1 MVPTLHEMEAESEA
15 QADEDAAQARLLLAA
30 QEGDRAAFEELV
42 ERNRAD
48 TLAHCYRMLGS
59 PHDAEDALQD
69 ALVRAWKALPRF
81 EGRSAFST
89 WLYRIA
95 TNVCLDMLRRKS
107 RRVLPIDYGPAAEG
121 GATGAEPGGPVAAVQ
136 ALPDET
142 WIEPF
147 PDAAVG
153 LGTGH
158 VSPSASIERR
168 EAVELA
174 FVAALQYLTP
184 KQRAALILREVLG
197 FTAKEVGE
205 TLEASPA
212 SVEAALQR
220 ARRTIEERAPE
231 QSQQRALRELG
242 DEGVRR
248 LVTRFT
254 TAFETGDIDA
264 ILGLLSEDATFQM
277 PPHPEWSDGRDA
289 VADSWLMPSRTPTR
303 LRYAETR
310 ANGQLALGTYL
321 LDDAGEAYRP
331 IALDVLTVGEDGRLR
346 DVIAFRGVR
355 SYAAFGV
362 PESIPAG

>member
-1 MVPTLHEMEAESEA
+1 MTPTLADMETEA
-15 QADEDAAQARLLLAA
+15 RDAAAEARLLESAVK
-30 QEGDRAAFEELV
+30 GDRGAFEELV
-42 ERNRAD
+42 ELSRAD

-59 PHDAEDALQD
+59 LHDAEDALQD

-81 EGRSAFST
+81 ESRSAFST

-107 RRVLPIDYGPAAEG
+107 KRVLPIDFGPAAEG
-121 GATGAEPGGPVAAVQ
+121 GAAGAEPGSPVAAIR

-147 PDAAVG
+147 PSASLG
-153 LGTGH
+153 LADGP
-158 VSPSASIERR
+158 VSPTATIERK

-174 FVAALQYLTP
+174 FIAALQHLTP

-197 FTAKEVGE
+197 FSAKEVAE

-220 ARRTIEERAPE
+220 ARRTIVERAPE
-231 QSQQRALRELG
+231 QSQQRALSELG
-242 DEGVRR
+242 DEGVRK

-264 ILGLLSEDATFQM
+264 ILDLLAEDATFQM
-277 PPHPEWSDGRDA
+277 PPYPEWSDGRDA
-289 VADSWLMPSRTPTR
+289 VGDSWLMPGGDPPR

-310 ANGQLALGTYL
+310 VNGQLALGTYL
-321 LDDAGEAYRP
+321 IDDARTVYRP
-331 IALDVLTVGEDGRLR
+331 IGLDVITVGVDGRIA
-346 DVIAFRGVR
+346 DVTVFRGVEDYEALGLPA
-355 SYAAFGV
+355 SIAA
-362 PESIPAG
+362 